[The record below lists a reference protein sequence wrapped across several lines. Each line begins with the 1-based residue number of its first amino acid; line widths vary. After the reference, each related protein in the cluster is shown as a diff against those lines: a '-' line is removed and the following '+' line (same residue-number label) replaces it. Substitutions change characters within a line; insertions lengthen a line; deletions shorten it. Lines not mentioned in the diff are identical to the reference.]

1 MKQNITKKGLF
12 VVSAKT
18 IDEKR
23 PEVVALMQRYGMNVK
38 ESDDKKKID
47 MAFLSLLPK
56 SKGFRKDFAKLAT
69 PVAKKIHQEYSNMGG
84 YHGFVTEL
92 PSGKGLETKETK
104 YTLGGLPTIE
114 PPTGTTS
121 TSKVVKERS
130 GFGQWLSDTFD
141 AATTQNIINTGLGVW
156 AYQKTGRTT
165 TDGRSIL
172 DAARDEMGITPT
184 DEGRRGARSGLTT
197 TGIVL
202 ISVAA
207 IGLIGFAIYKT
218 MKK

>member
-1 MKQNITKKGLF
+1 MKQDITKKGLF
-12 VVSAKT
+12 VISAKT

-23 PEVVALMQRYGMNVK
+23 PQVVALMQRYGMNVSN
-38 ESDDKKKID
+38 SDDKKKID

-69 PVAKKIHQEYSNMGG
+69 PVAEKIHKEYSNMGG
-84 YHGFVTEL
+84 YHGFTTEL
-92 PSGKGLETKETK
+92 PSGKGLDIKTT
-104 YTLGGLPTIE
+104 TPSAFPTIE
-114 PPTGTTS
+114 SPSGTSS
-121 TSKVVKERS
+121 TSKVVKQRS

-141 AATTQNIINTGLGVW
+141 ANTTQNIINTGLGIW
-156 AYQKTGRTT
+156 SYQKTGSTT
-165 TDGRSIL
+165 SPSGNTIL
-172 DAARDEMGITPT
+172 DAARQQSQPPM
-184 DEGRRGARSGLTT
+184 DEGSQGAKSGLTT

-207 IGLIGFAIYKT
+207 IGLIGFAFYKT

>member
-1 MKQNITKKGLF
+1 MKQKITKKGLF

-23 PEVVALMQRYGMNVK
+23 PQVVALMQRYGMNVSN
-38 ESDDKKKID
+38 SDDKKKID

-69 PVAKKIHQEYSNMGG
+69 PIAEKIHKEYSNMDG
-84 YHGFVTEL
+84 YHGFTTEEL
-92 PSGKGLETKETK
+92 PSGKGLDIKETSK
-104 YTLGGLPTIE
+104 LIE
-114 PPTGTTS
+114 GRGIVPPLNSTT
-121 TSKVVKERS
+121 TSKVVKQRS

-141 AATTQNIINTGLGVW
+141 ANTTQNIINTGLGIW
-156 AYQKTGRTT
+156 SYQKTGSTT
-165 TDGRSIL
+165 SPSGNTIL
-172 DAARDEMGITPT
+172 DAARQQSQPPM
-184 DEGRRGARSGLTT
+184 DEGKQGAKSGLTT

-207 IGLIGFAIYKT
+207 IGLIGFAFYKT